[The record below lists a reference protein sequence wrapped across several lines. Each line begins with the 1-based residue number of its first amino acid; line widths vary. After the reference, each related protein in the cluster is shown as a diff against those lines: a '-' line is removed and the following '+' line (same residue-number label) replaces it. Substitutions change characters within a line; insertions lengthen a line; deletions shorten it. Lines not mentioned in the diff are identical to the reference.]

1 MFIPKKDMPGKHK
14 KNGNKEQKK
23 DDVILIKTGT
33 LGYADMVKNVKE
45 SITDPEILGV
55 SIQSICKIRE

>member
-1 MFIPKKDMPGKHK
+1 MEIKSRKKM
-14 KNGNKEQKK
+14 
-23 DDVILIKTGT
+23 ILIKTRT